1 MMNKHD
7 MPGRIVHLAR
17 ELESAAIDA
26 GFQML
31 RVTFETDEYTVEE
44 FGNTRAF
51 AIDRDNVSH
60 LWAEREVE

>member
-1 MMNKHD
+1 MTNKHN
-7 MPGRIVHLAR
+7 MPLRIVHLAQQ
-17 ELESAAIDA
+17 LESAAIEA

-51 AIDRDNVSH
+51 AIDENNVSH
-60 LWAEREVE
+60 LWVEKEVD

>member
-1 MMNKHD
+1 MTINHD
-7 MPGRIVHLAR
+7 IPARIIMLAW

-26 GFQML
+26 GYQML

>member
-1 MMNKHD
+1 MTNKHD
-7 MPGRIVHLAR
+7 MPQRIVNLAR

-26 GFQML
+26 GYQML

-44 FGNTRAF
+44 FGNTRVF

-60 LWAEREVE
+60 LWAEREVD

>member
-44 FGNTRAF
+44 FGNTRVF
-51 AIDRDNVSH
+51 AIDTNNVSH

>member
-1 MMNKHD
+1 MTINHD
-7 MPGRIVHLAR
+7 MPERIVHLAR

-44 FGNTRAF
+44 FGNTRVF
-51 AIDRDNVSH
+51 AIDANNVSH
-60 LWAEREVE
+60 LWAERGTE